1 MKTLAMIAALVIG
14 SASLAMA
21 QSGPPGTGT
30 NPAPNYG
37 QSAAPPTGAASGPRV
52 AHHATSKHHKKMYM
66 SAKGMH
72 QHKGSKLSPK
82 ANPQMKQ

>member
-1 MKTLAMIAALVIG
+1 MKTLAMMAALLIG
-14 SASLAMA
+14 GASLAMA
-21 QSGPPGTGT
+21 QNGPPGPGV

-37 QSAAPPTGAASGPRV
+37 QSAAAPTGAASGTRV
-52 AHHATSKHHKKMYM
+52 AHHQTSKHHKKMYM
-66 SAKGMH
+66 SAKSMH